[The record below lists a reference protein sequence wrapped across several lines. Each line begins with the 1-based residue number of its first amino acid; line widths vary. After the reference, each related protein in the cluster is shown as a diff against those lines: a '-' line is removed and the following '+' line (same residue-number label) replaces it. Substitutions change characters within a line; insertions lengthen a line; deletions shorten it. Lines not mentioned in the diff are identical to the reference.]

1 MAIDDIYDEHEQG
14 ERVRDW
20 LRRNFLGLLAGIG
33 LGLVLIFGWQYWQKY
48 QQGQRV
54 QAGTGFQAVVDTI
67 AAGNLEQAQSLAAS
81 LDGDTYRVLAALALA
96 KAQVAAG
103 DIDAATAT
111 LRGAASSDPALDPV
125 RRQRLALLLVEAG
138 QAEQAV
144 ELLAGS
150 QEPAALESLCDAHV
164 ALDQRDQAREAYAS
178 ALDRIGADA
187 PQRRVLELKL
197 IDAGGQPAQ
206 PGTI

>member
-81 LDGDTYRVLAALALA
+81 LEGDTYRIPRRCPRCAGPARPGPRGLRVRAGSHWRRRAA
-96 KAQVAAG
+96 AAG
-103 DIDAATAT
+103 
-111 LRGAASSDPALDPV
+111 
-125 RRQRLALLLVEAG
+125 AG
-138 QAEQAV
+138 TQT
-144 ELLAGS
+144 
-150 QEPAALESLCDAHV
+150 H
-164 ALDQRDQAREAYAS
+164 
-178 ALDRIGADA
+178 
-187 PQRRVLELKL
+187 
-197 IDAGGQPAQ
+197 
-206 PGTI
+206 